1 MHESTGFFMFT
12 MILPKPFL
20 MRLLDQFIRRLLN
33 FWWLQYSPAELWE
46 FLWLRWTRRRV
57 PASFPLHPYGWQGAT
72 LYSDAIL
79 VISLSFRQDR
89 RAHIR
94 HQMSRFGLSYSFL
107 EATYGQSLNL
117 KTIDHTLFTRSTLRY
132 LPKGSLGCALS
143 HIGAWKQVVQ
153 RGWKY
158 GLIFEDDVILTD
170 TFAEDLR
177 ARMPEVPPDFD
188 LLYLGSGL
196 TAPHHVRAFVS
207 THVFEPHYPREG
219 MYAYVV
225 SARGARKL
233 LKHLFPIQLANGGI
247 DTVVGKLVR
256 KRIIKA
262 YHFLPP
268 LCRADLETPSNVPNP
283 GGKPKRLD
291 PGEV

>member
-1 MHESTGFFMFT
+1 
-12 MILPKPFL
+12 
-20 MRLLDQFIRRLLN
+20 MRLLDQLKRRFLN

-57 PASFPLHPYGWQGAT
+57 PNSFALHPYRWQGAT
-72 LYSDAIL
+72 LYYDGIL
-79 VISLSFRQDR
+79 VISLPFRHDR
-89 RAHIR
+89 RAHIQN
-94 HQMSRFGLSYSFL
+94 QMSRFSLSYSFL
-107 EATYGQSLNL
+107 EATYGQALNL
-117 KTIDHTLFTRSTLRY
+117 KTMDRTLFTRATLHY

-143 HIGAWKQVVQ
+143 HIQAWERVLDQ
-153 RGWKY
+153 GWQY

-170 TFAEDLR
+170 TFVEELH
-177 ARMPEVPPDFD
+177 ARMPEVPSDFD

-207 THVFEPHYPREG
+207 THLFEPHYPREG
-219 MYAYVV
+219 MYAYVI
-225 SARGARKL
+225 SARGAHKL

-268 LCRADLETPSNVPNP
+268 LCRADLNTPSNVPNP
-283 GGKPKRLD
+283 GGKRKRMD
-291 PGEV
+291 PGEA

>member
-1 MHESTGFFMFT
+1 
-12 MILPKPFL
+12 
-20 MRLLDQFIRRLLN
+20 MRLLDQLKRRLLN

-46 FLWLRWTRRRV
+46 FIWLQWTRRRV
-57 PASFPLHPYGWQGAT
+57 PASFQPHPYRWQGAK
-72 LYSDAIL
+72 LYYDAIL
-79 VISLSFRQDR
+79 VISLPFRQDR

-94 HQMSRFGLSYSFL
+94 HQMSRFSLSYSFL

-117 KTIDHTLFTRSTLRY
+117 KTLDRALFTRSTLRY

-143 HIGAWKQVVQ
+143 HVRAWKQVVAQ
-153 RGWKY
+153 GWKY
-158 GLIFEDDVILTD
+158 CLILEDDIILTD

-177 ARMPEVPPDFD
+177 AWMPEVPPDFD
-188 LLYLGSGL
+188 LLFLGSGL

-225 SARGARKL
+225 SARGVRKL
-233 LKHLFPIQLANGGI
+233 LKHLFPIRLANGGI
-247 DTVVGKLVR
+247 DTVVGMLVR

-283 GGKPKRLD
+283 GGKRKKMY
-291 PGEV
+291 PGED